1 MEEKTK
7 KSNKKVS
14 LLIKAVIVLVVVV
27 IAFFLSQYVA
37 EKNEKSTGSRR
48 ERIYA
53 PMVED
58 DNAALVA
65 FQQENPQRKVVL
77 ACEEDV
83 TNDTL
88 KDLLIIYK
96 EDDPTEGE
104 ITRLVVSIAQ
114 QDGSY
119 TYTEPIPAPIE
130 NQGIQFKNINEEAEM
145 EFIVSGEKD
154 GAAGYAIYRMIDG
167 QPMDLFGN
175 GMEDCC

>member
-83 TNDTL
+83 T
-88 KDLLIIYK
+88 
-96 EDDPTEGE
+96 
-104 ITRLVVSIAQ
+104 
-114 QDGSY
+114 
-119 TYTEPIPAPIE
+119 YTEPIPAPIE
-130 NQGIQFKNINEEAEM
+130 NQGIQFKNIDEEAEM

>member
-88 KDLLIIYK
+88 KDLLI
-96 EDDPTEGE
+96 
-104 ITRLVVSIAQ
+104 SIAQ

-130 NQGIQFKNINEEAEM
+130 NQGIQFKNIDEEAEM

-167 QPMDLFGN
+167 QPMDLFGD